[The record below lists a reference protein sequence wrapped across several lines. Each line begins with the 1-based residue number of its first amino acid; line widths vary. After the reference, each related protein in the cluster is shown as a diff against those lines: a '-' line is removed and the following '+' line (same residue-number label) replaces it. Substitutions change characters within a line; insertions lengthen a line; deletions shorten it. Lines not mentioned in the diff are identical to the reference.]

1 MKLFESELRILDL
14 LWESGDTPAA
24 EIAKHANEKY
34 GWSVTTTYTIIKKCI
49 DKRIIERRNPK
60 FICHPLISRQQVQE
74 FETTELLQRFFDG
87 KADCLIST
95 LAQQHSFTEEEI
107 KNLQKIIEDFTP

>member
-24 EIAKHANEKY
+24 EIAKQANEKY

-49 DKRIIERRNPK
+49 DKRIIERRN
-60 FICHPLISRQQVQE
+60 LISRQQVQE
-74 FETTELLQRFFDG
+74 SETAELLQRFFNG

-95 LAQQHSFTEEEI
+95 LAKQHSFTEEEI
-107 KNLQKIIEDFTP
+107 KSLQKIIEDFTP